1 MSNELSVVERR
12 QKTKLE
18 NEFKKCE
25 QADFQSD
32 VRKGQI
38 LQEILENKYYRED
51 YGTFAKYVKKVFE
64 LNKSQAYSIAA
75 AARVVEFLS
84 TAVDVPVP
92 TSINQ
97 CKALAKVEDDQNLVK
112 VWKKSVE
119 TAEELGR
126 KPSKKLIEKTT
137 AELLDEYEY
146 IEKDE
151 NEPLGDG
158 EIDCGIVEEQPEIET
173 GFCKCQVC
181 GGTGQVKGGEF
192 DSKFEEVWGIVRAAG
207 KKTRI
212 ADSGKQNSKKA
223 YEKAIKAISRDGIE
237 DDTGEMVTVSDPHGF
252 FKMRIQLFVSSVVG
266 QGEFCP
272 QFTTLVSREF
282 WNQDDERWNEGN
294 SKDLFVDSVGGVY

>member
-1 MSNELSVVERR
+1 MNELSVVERR

-25 QADFQSD
+25 KADFDSD

-51 YGTFAKYVKKVFE
+51 YGTFSKYVKKVFD
-64 LNKSQAYSIAA
+64 LSRGQAYRIASA
-75 AARVVEFLS
+75 SKVVEIVLRTRDIPS
-84 TAVDVPVP
+84 P
-92 TSINQ
+92 TSIKQ
-97 CKALAKVEDDQNLVK
+97 CEALSKIEDEQDLVK
-112 VWKKSVE
+112 VWKDTVE
-119 TAEELGR
+119 KAEELGR

-137 AELLDEYEY
+137 AELLGEYEY

-151 NEPLGDG
+151 NEPLKDG
-158 EIDCGIVEEQPEIET
+158 EIET

-181 GGTGQVKGGEF
+181 GGTGQVERGEF
-192 DSKFEEVWGIVRAAG
+192 DSKFEEVWGIVREAA
-207 KKTRI
+207 KADKTRI
-212 ADSGKQNSKKA
+212 ADPGKAKSKKA
-223 YEKAIKAISRDGIE
+223 YEKAIKAISTDGIE
-237 DDTGEMVTVSDPHGF
+237 DESGDMVTVSDPHGF
-252 FKMRIQLFVSSVVG
+252 FKMRIQLFVSSTVG
-266 QGEFCP
+266 RGEYCP

>member
-25 QADFQSD
+25 QADFESA

-38 LQEILENKYYRED
+38 LQEILENKYYREEC
-51 YGTFAKYVKKVFE
+51 GTFAKYVKKTFD

-75 AARVVEFLS
+75 AAKVVDILS
-84 TAVDVPVP
+84 ATADISAP
-92 TSINQ
+92 TSIHQ
-97 CKALAKVEDDQNLVK
+97 CKALAKVEDSQDMVK
-112 VWKKSVE
+112 VWKQTVE
-119 TAEELGR
+119 KAEELGR

-151 NEPLGDG
+151 NEPLEDG
-158 EIDCGIVEEQPEIET
+158 EIDCGLVEETPEVET

-181 GGTGQVKGGEF
+181 DGTGQVKKGEF
-192 DSKFEEVWGIVRAAG
+192 DSKFEEVWAIVRAAG

-212 ADSGKQNSKKA
+212 ADSGRKNSKKA
-223 YEKAIKAISRDGIE
+223 YEKAIKAISTDGIE
-237 DDTGEMVTVSDPHGF
+237 DDNGQTVTVSDPHGF
-252 FKMRIQLFVSSVVG
+252 FKMRIQLFVSSIVG